1 MRLTLTLVAYALG
14 GTVSALSAQASAA
27 GTPPAPRTPVS
38 GTPAVDTSRSSMPMY
53 RRTPKSHPGPTEQGD
68 CGGDAWRRFKDP
80 AFSSE
85 KACRSWVSKH
95 GTRSASPARTASA
108 R

>member
-1 MRLTLTLVAYALG
+1 MRLTLALVAYALG
-14 GTVSALSAQASAA
+14 GTVSALSAQPSAA
-27 GTPPAPRTPVS
+27 TSPATRTPVS
-38 GTPAVDTSRSSMPMY
+38 GTAAVDTSRSSMPMY
-53 RRTPKSHPGPTEQGD
+53 RRTPRSHSGPRDQGD
-68 CGGDAWRRFKDP
+68 CSGDAWRRFKDP

-95 GTRSASPARTASA
+95 GTRAASPARTPSA